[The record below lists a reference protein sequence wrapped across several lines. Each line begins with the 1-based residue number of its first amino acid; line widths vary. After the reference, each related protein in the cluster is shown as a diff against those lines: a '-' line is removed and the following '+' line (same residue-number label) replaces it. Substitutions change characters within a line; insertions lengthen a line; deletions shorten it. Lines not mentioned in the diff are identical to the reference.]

1 MRAFHKILL
10 AFLILILLLVGCQ
23 QAEDKK
29 EEGKE
34 GKEQAGQG
42 KETSKDAEEKEG
54 TQNQEAKE
62 ENQEAKDEEKEAAE
76 PAVWRVGGLKGPTAI
91 GMAELISKHEEVKDI
106 DFTIYGAIDELS
118 AKVLKGEVDIAT
130 IPANLASVLYNKSK
144 GAIQVAAI
152 NTLGVT
158 TIVDKGG
165 EILSLADLKGKTIA
179 ATGKGAVPEATLRL
193 MLEQVGLNPDEDIAI
208 EWKSEPSELMGWLGI
223 EGNNIAMIPQ
233 PFATVATKKIEGLSI
248 ALDLSDEWSKLKL
261 PGDFITGVLVVRK
274 DIAEKEADRLR
285 AFLKEYAASIEF
297 ARVSEEAPA
306 LIAKYDII
314 DEKVAKMA
322 LPSLNM
328 VYMDGEEMKA
338 SMKAYL
344 ELLHSQKAEFVG
356 GTLPDEAFYFLP

>member
-1 MRAFHKILL
+1 MRAFHRLL
-10 AFLILILLLVGCQ
+10 LTILILSLLLVGCQ

-34 GKEQAGQG
+34 GKEQSGQD
-42 KETSKDAEEKEG
+42 KDASKEAEDKEG

-62 ENQEAKDEEKEAAE
+62 ENKEEKAAAE

-91 GMAELISKHEEVKDI
+91 GMAELISKHEEAKDI

-193 MLEQVGLNPDEDIAI
+193 MLEQVGLNPDEDITI
-208 EWKSEPSELMGWLGI
+208 EWKSEPSELMGWLGV

-233 PFATVATKKIEGLSI
+233 PFATVATKKIEGLRI
-248 ALDLSDEWSKLKL
+248 VLDLSDEWSNLKL

-344 ELLHSQKAEFVG
+344 ELLHKQKAEFVG